1 MRLSISRPTKE
12 FCSLASFFAN
22 DSPPSPTNAER
33 NPCMERESERKSFKA
48 ICANPCFLKK
58 EIRYE
63 SYVCVVQPGKNHG
76 FGGAG
81 GGREEGATSVPLSW
95 PSFKSGNP
103 GGFFPSITLQ
113 AAVRLYYG
121 GKNEEEV
128 LLLDIGGKGQGN
140 LSSLS

>member
-1 MRLSISRPTKE
+1 MIVPPPPPTQKEIHVWKERPKE
-12 FCSLASFFAN
+12 KASK
-22 DSPPSPTNAER
+22 
-33 NPCMERESERKSFKA
+33 KSA
-48 ICANPCFLKK
+48 PIRVFLK

-113 AAVRLYYG
+113 AAVRSYYG
-121 GKNEEEV
+121 EKTKRRCFFS
-128 LLLDIGGKGQGN
+128 I
-140 LSSLS
+140 